1 MAAMPSCTDTDE
13 LHLTRAVELARR
25 GTGAVKPNPVV
36 GAVIARDGEVLGEGW
51 HQEYGGAH
59 AEVNAIEACGMEDLA
74 GATLYVS
81 LEPCCHE
88 GKTPPCTDA
97 ILQAGIR
104 RVVVASDDPTEKA
117 SGRGLG
123 ILRDEGVEVVLA
135 GGELAA
141 SARLLNQA
149 FRKHAR
155 VGRPWVLF
163 KSAMTL
169 DGKVATRTGD
179 SQWISGED
187 SRGLA
192 HRWRASV
199 DAVVVGIG
207 TALADDPQLT
217 ARPDGLAAEPGDQ
230 PRRVVF
236 DSLAR
241 LPPSSQLLAA
251 AEQIPLTVVVSRAAA
266 RSETDALE
274 AAGAQVLVATG
285 ENEPARVRSGLDQL
299 GALGVASVLLEGGP
313 HLAGAFLDAGE
324 IDEIRLFLA
333 PLLLGGSAARDP
345 LEGEGVERISEA
357 LRALTMSCESVGED
371 LLISA
376 RLREW

>member
-1 MAAMPSCTDTDE
+1 MHMAIKADTDRA
-13 LHLTRAVELARR
+13 HLARAIELA
-25 GTGAVKPNPVV
+25 GNGAGSVKPNPIV
-36 GAVIARDGEVLGEGW
+36 GALVARGEQVLGEGW
-51 HQEYGGAH
+51 HEEFGGAH
-59 AEVNAIEACGMEDLA
+59 AEVNAIEACGLEELSD
-74 GATLYVS
+74 ATLYVS

-97 ILQAGIR
+97 IIQSGIR

-123 ILRDEGVEVVLA
+123 ILRDEGIEVVL
-135 GGELAA
+135 GDGELAA
-141 SARLLNQA
+141 RARLLNQA

-187 SRGLA
+187 SRSLA
-192 HRWRASV
+192 HRWRAAV
-199 DAVVVGIG
+199 DAVAVGIG

-217 ARPDGLAAEPGDQ
+217 ARPEGEPASHQ

-236 DSLAR
+236 DTVAR
-241 LPPSSQLLAA
+241 LPPSSRLVTAA
-251 AEQIPLTVVVSRAAA
+251 AEIPLTVVVSRAAA
-266 RSETDALE
+266 RSDTDALE
-274 AAGAQVLVATG
+274 VAGAHVIVATG
-285 ENEPARVRSGLDQL
+285 ENEPARVRSALDQL
-299 GALGVASVLLEGGP
+299 GALGVSSVLLEGGP

-324 IDEIRLFLA
+324 IDEVRLFLA
-333 PLLLGGSAARDP
+333 PLLLGGSSARDP
-345 LEGEGVERISEA
+345 LEGMGVERISEA
-357 LRALTMSCESVGED
+357 MRALTFDCSRVGED
-371 LLISA
+371 VLVSA

>member
-1 MAAMPSCTDTDE
+1 MTTCADTDKE
-13 LHLTRAVELARR
+13 YLARAIELARNGG
-25 GTGAVKPNPVV
+25 GTVRPNPVV
-36 GAVIARDGEVLGEGW
+36 GAVVARGGEVLGEGW
-51 HQEYGGAH
+51 HERFGAAH
-59 AEVNAIEACGMEDLA
+59 AEVNAIEACGLADLSD
-74 GATLYVS
+74 ATLYVS

-97 ILQAGIR
+97 IVQSGIK
-104 RVVVASDDPTEKA
+104 RVVVGSDDPTEKA

-135 GGELAA
+135 DGELAA
-141 SARLLNQA
+141 TARLLNQA

-179 SQWISGED
+179 SQWISGEA
-187 SRGLA
+187 SRELA
-192 HRWRASV
+192 HQWRASV

-207 TALADDPQLT
+207 TALADDPRLT
-217 ARPDGLAAEPGDQ
+217 ARPDGLIDELEHQ

-241 LPPSSQLLAA
+241 LSPGSQLVSAA
-251 AEQIPLTVVVSRAAA
+251 LEIPLTVVVSRAAA
-266 RSETDALE
+266 RADTDALE
-274 AAGAQVLVATG
+274 AAGVQVLVATG
-285 ENEPARVRSGLDQL
+285 ENEPARVRSALEQL
-299 GALGVASVLLEGGP
+299 GAIGVSSALLEGGP

-345 LEGEGVERISEA
+345 LEGKGVEQISEA
-357 LRALTMSCESVGED
+357 LRALTCECERVGGD

>member
-1 MAAMPSCTDTDE
+1 MPSCTDTDK
-13 LHLTRAVELARR
+13 LHLTRAIELARN
-25 GTGAVKPNPVV
+25 GTGVVRPNPVV
-36 GAVIARDGEVLGEGW
+36 GAVVARDGEVLGEGW
-51 HQEYGGAH
+51 HREYGGAH

-123 ILRDEGVEVVLA
+123 ILRDEGVEVVVA

-179 SQWISGED
+179 SKWISGVD
-187 SRGLA
+187 SRELA

-217 ARPDGLAAEPGDQ
+217 ARPEGLVAEAEQQ

-236 DSLAR
+236 DSLGR
-241 LPPSSQLLAA
+241 VPPSSQLVMAA
-251 AEQIPLTVVVSRAAA
+251 AEIPLTVVVSRAAA
-266 RSETDALE
+266 RADTDALE
-274 AAGAQVLVATG
+274 AAGVQVLVATG

>member
-1 MAAMPSCTDTDE
+1 MTSCTETDK
-13 LHLTRAVELARR
+13 LHLARAIDLAGR
-25 GTGAVKPNPVV
+25 GLGAVKPNPVV
-36 GAVIARDGEVLGEGW
+36 GAVVARDGEVLGEGW
-51 HQEYGGAH
+51 HEKYGSVH
-59 AEVNAIEACGMEDLA
+59 AEVNAIEACGLEDLS

-97 ILQAGIR
+97 ILAAGIR
-104 RVVVASDDPTEKA
+104 RVVIASDDPTEKA

-123 ILRDEGVEVVLA
+123 ILRDEGVDIVMA
-135 GGELAA
+135 DGELAA

-179 SQWISGED
+179 SKWISGED
-187 SRGLA
+187 SRELA

-217 ARPDGLAAEPGDQ
+217 ARPAGLPAEPAEQ

-241 LPPSSQLLAA
+241 LAPTSQLVAAA
-251 AEQIPLTVVVSRAAA
+251 AEIPLTLVVSRAAA
-266 RSETDALE
+266 RADTDALE
-274 AAGAQVLVATG
+274 AAGVQVLLATG
-285 ENEPARVRSGLDQL
+285 ENEPARVRGALDQL
-299 GALGVASVLLEGGP
+299 GAMGVHSVLLEGGP

-345 LEGEGVERISEA
+345 LEGEGVAHISDA
-357 LRALTMSCESVGED
+357 LRALSFDCESVGDD

>member
-1 MAAMPSCTDTDE
+1 MASRTDTDTV
-13 LHLTRAVELARR
+13 HLARAVELARN
-25 GTGAVKPNPVV
+25 GTGTVKPNPVV
-36 GAVIARDGEVLGEGW
+36 GAVVARGDQVLGEGW

-59 AEVNAIEACGMEDLA
+59 AEVNAIEACGLEDLTDT
-74 GATLYVS
+74 TLYVS

-104 RVVVASDDPTEKA
+104 RVFVASDDPTEKA

-123 ILRDEGVEVVLA
+123 ILRDEGVEVLVA
-135 GGELAA
+135 DGPIAA

-169 DGKVATRTGD
+169 DGKVATRSGD
-179 SQWISGED
+179 SKWISGED
-187 SRGLA
+187 SRELA

-217 ARPDGLAAEPGDQ
+217 ARPAGHPAEPSAQ

-241 LPPSSQLLAA
+241 LPPNSQLVAAA
-251 AEQIPLTVVVSRAAA
+251 AEIPLTIITSRAAA
-266 RSETDALE
+266 RADTDALE
-274 AAGAQVLVATG
+274 AAGVQVFVATG
-285 ENEPARVRSGLDQL
+285 ENEPARVRSALDQL
-299 GALGVASVLLEGGP
+299 GAMGIASVLLEGGP

-324 IDEIRLFLA
+324 IDELRLFLA
-333 PLLLGGSAARDP
+333 PILLGGSAARDP

-357 LRALTMSCESVGED
+357 LHALSFDCEHVGED

>member
-1 MAAMPSCTDTDE
+1 VALLTAADND
-13 LHLTRAVELARR
+13 HLERSIELAEFGLGR
-25 GTGAVKPNPVV
+25 VHPNPMV
-36 GAVIARDGEVLGEGW
+36 GAVVVRDGQVLGEGW
-51 HQEYGGAH
+51 HEECGGPH
-59 AEVNAIEACGMEDLA
+59 AEVNAVTAARGADLT
-74 GATLYVS
+74 GSTLYVS
-81 LEPCCHE
+81 MEPCCHH

-97 ILQAGIR
+97 ILAAGIA
-104 RVVVASDDPTEKA
+104 RVVVASDDPSAKA
-117 SGRGLG
+117 AGRGLG
-123 ILRDEGVEVVLA
+123 ILRDEGVEVDVA
-135 GGELAA
+135 EGEIAA
-141 SARLLNQA
+141 RARLVNQA

-155 VGRPWVLF
+155 TGRPWVLF

-179 SQWISGED
+179 SQWISD
-187 SRGLA
+187 ASSRARA

-199 DAVVVGIG
+199 DAVAVGIG

-217 ARPDGLAAEPGDQ
+217 ARPDGLLVERGEQ

-241 LPPSSQLLAA
+241 LPLNSQLVAA
-251 AEQIPLTVVVSRAAA
+251 ASEIPLTIVVSRAAA

-274 AAGAQVLVATG
+274 AAGVQVIVATG
-285 ENEPARVRSGLDQL
+285 ENEPARVRSALDQL
-299 GALGVASVLLEGGP
+299 GSMDVTSVLLEGGP

-324 IDEIRLFLA
+324 IDELRLFLA

-357 LRALTMSCESVGED
+357 LHALSFGCESVGED

>member
-1 MAAMPSCTDTDE
+1 MPISTDTDSA
-13 LHLTRAVELARR
+13 HLTRAIELARN
-25 GTGAVKPNPVV
+25 GAGMVMPNPVV
-36 GAVIARDGEVLGEGW
+36 GAVIARAGEVLGEGW
-51 HQEYGGAH
+51 HERFGAAH
-59 AEVNAIEACGMEDLA
+59 AEVNAIEACGLADLSD
-74 GATLYVS
+74 ATLYVS

-97 ILQAGIR
+97 IVQSGIK
-104 RVVVASDDPTEKA
+104 RVVVGSDDPTEKA

-123 ILRDEGVEVVLA
+123 ILRDEGIEVVLA
-135 GGELAA
+135 DGELAG

-187 SRGLA
+187 SRELA

-207 TALADDPQLT
+207 TALADDPRLT
-217 ARPDGLAAEPGDQ
+217 ARPDGLTDELERYQ

-241 LPPSSQLLAA
+241 LEPASRLVSAA
-251 AEQIPLTVVVSRAAA
+251 LEIPLTVVVSRAAA
-266 RSETDALE
+266 RADTDALE
-274 AAGAQVLVATG
+274 AAGVQVLVATG
-285 ENEPARVRSGLDQL
+285 ENEPARVRSALDQL
-299 GALGVASVLLEGGP
+299 GAIGVSSALLEGGP

-345 LEGEGVERISEA
+345 LEGKGVERISEA
-357 LRALTMSCESVGED
+357 LRALTCECERVGED

>member
-1 MAAMPSCTDTDE
+1 MTIGTDTDKA
-13 LHLTRAVELARR
+13 HLTRAIDLADR
-25 GTGAVKPNPVV
+25 GAGVVKPNPVV
-36 GAVIARDGEVLGEGW
+36 GAVIARGEQVLGEGW
-51 HQEYGGAH
+51 HERYGAAH
-59 AEVNAIEACGMEDLA
+59 AEVNAIEACGLEDLA

-97 ILQAGIR
+97 ILQAGIK
-104 RVVVASDDPTEKA
+104 RVVVGSDDPTEKA

-135 GGELAA
+135 DGELATR
-141 SARLLNQA
+141 ARLLNQA

-179 SQWISGED
+179 SQWISGES
-187 SRGLA
+187 SRALA

-217 ARPDGLAAEPGDQ
+217 ARPEGELAELSTQ

-236 DSLAR
+236 DTLAR
-241 LPPSSQLLAA
+241 LPTDSRLVQAA
-251 AEQIPLTVVVSRAAA
+251 AEIPLTVVVSRAAA
-266 RSETDALE
+266 RSDTDALE

-285 ENEPARVRSGLDQL
+285 ENEPARVRSGLEQL
-299 GALGVASVLLEGGP
+299 GALGVSSVLLEGGP

-324 IDEIRLFLA
+324 IDELRLFLA

-345 LEGEGVERISEA
+345 LEGMGVERISEA
-357 LRALTMSCESVGED
+357 MRALTFDCERVGDD

>member
-1 MAAMPSCTDTDE
+1 MAVGTDTDRA
-13 LHLTRAVELARR
+13 HLTRAIELA
-25 GTGAVKPNPVV
+25 GNGNGAVKPNPVV
-36 GAVIARDGEVLGEGW
+36 GAVVARGEQVLGEGW
-51 HQEYGGAH
+51 HERYGAAH
-59 AEVNAIEACGMEDLA
+59 AEVNAIEACGLEDLA
-74 GATLYVS
+74 DATLYVS

-97 ILQAGIR
+97 ILQAGIK
-104 RVVVASDDPTEKA
+104 RVVVGSDDPTEKA

-123 ILRDEGVEVVLA
+123 ILRDEGVEVVVA
-135 GGELAA
+135 DGELATR
-141 SARLLNQA
+141 ARLLNQA

-187 SRGLA
+187 SRSLA

-217 ARPDGLAAEPGDQ
+217 ARPEGELADLSHQ

-236 DSLAR
+236 DTLAR
-241 LPPSSQLLAA
+241 LPVGSQLVAA
-251 AEQIPLTVVVSRAAA
+251 ASEIPLTVVVSRAAA
-266 RSETDALE
+266 RSDTDALE

-285 ENEPARVRSGLDQL
+285 ENEPARVRSALEQL
-299 GALGVASVLLEGGP
+299 GTLGVASVLLEGGP

-324 IDEIRLFLA
+324 IDELRLFLA

-345 LEGEGVERISEA
+345 LEGDGVERISEA
-357 LRALTMSCESVGED
+357 MRALSFDFERVGGD

>member
-1 MAAMPSCTDTDE
+1 MTSCTDTD
-13 LHLTRAVELARR
+13 RAYLARAIELAAN
-25 GTGAVKPNPVV
+25 GAGAVKPNPVV
-36 GAVIARDGEVLGEGW
+36 GAVIARDGGILGEGW

-59 AEVNAIEACGMEDLA
+59 AEVNAIEACGLEDLG

-88 GKTPPCTDA
+88 GKTPPCTEA

-117 SGRGLG
+117 SGRSLG

-135 GGELAA
+135 DGELAT

-169 DGKVATRTGD
+169 DGKVATRSGD
-179 SQWISGED
+179 SKWISGD
-187 SRGLA
+187 VSRELA

-217 ARPDGLAAEPGDQ
+217 ARPFGTLAEPDVQ

-241 LPPSSQLLAA
+241 IPPASQLVAMA
-251 AEQIPLTVVVSRAAA
+251 AEIPLTVVVSRAAA
-266 RSETDALE
+266 RADTDALE
-274 AAGAQVLVATG
+274 AAGVQVLVATG
-285 ENEPARVRSGLDQL
+285 ENEPARVRSALDQL
-299 GALGVASVLLEGGP
+299 GGLGVYSVLLEGGP

-324 IDEIRLFLA
+324 IDELRLFLA

-357 LRALTMSCESVGED
+357 LRALSFESESVGED

>member
-1 MAAMPSCTDTDE
+1 MAIGTDTDKA
-13 LHLTRAVELARR
+13 HLARAIELAGR

-36 GAVIARDGEVLGEGW
+36 GAVIARGEEVLGEGW
-51 HQEYGGAH
+51 HERYGAAH
-59 AEVNAIEACGMEDLA
+59 AEVNAIEACGLEELSD
-74 GATLYVS
+74 ATLYVS

-88 GKTPPCTDA
+88 GKTPPCTEA
-97 ILQAGIR
+97 ILQAGIK
-104 RVVVASDDPTEKA
+104 RVVVGSDDPTEKA
-117 SGRGLG
+117 AGRGLG
-123 ILRDEGVEVVLA
+123 ILRDEGVEVVMA
-135 GGELAA
+135 DGELATR
-141 SARLLNQA
+141 ARLLNQA

-155 VGRPWVLF
+155 VARPWVLF

-187 SRGLA
+187 SRALA

-217 ARPDGLAAEPGDQ
+217 ARPEGELAGPSEQ
-230 PRRVVF
+230 PRRIVF
-236 DSLAR
+236 DTLAR
-241 LPPSSQLLAA
+241 LPPSSQLVSAA
-251 AEQIPLTVVVSRAAA
+251 SEIPLTVIVSRAAA
-266 RSETDALE
+266 RADTDALE

-285 ENEPARVRSGLDQL
+285 ENEPARVRSALDQL

-324 IDEIRLFLA
+324 IDELRLFLA

-345 LEGEGVERISEA
+345 LEGMGVERISEA
-357 LRALTMSCESVGED
+357 MRALSFDSERVGDD

>member
-1 MAAMPSCTDTDE
+1 MPIDTDTDRA
-13 LHLTRAVELARR
+13 HLARAIELARR
-25 GTGAVKPNPVV
+25 GVGTVKPNPVV
-36 GAVIARDGEVLGEGW
+36 GAVVARDGEVLGEGW
-51 HQEYGGAH
+51 HEEFGGLH
-59 AEVNAIEACGMEDLA
+59 AEVNAIEACGLEDLS

-88 GKTPPCTDA
+88 GKTPPCTEA
-97 ILQAGIR
+97 ILHAGIR
-104 RVVVASDDPTEKA
+104 RVVIASDDPTEKA

-123 ILRDEGVEVVLA
+123 ILRDEGVEVIIA
-135 GGELAA
+135 DGEVAA
-141 SARLLNQA
+141 TARLLNQA

-179 SQWISGED
+179 SKWISGED
-187 SRGLA
+187 SRELA
-192 HRWRASV
+192 HQWRASV

-217 ARPDGLAAEPGDQ
+217 ARPDGPLAQLGSQ

-241 LPPSSQLLAA
+241 LPPSSQLVAA
-251 AEQIPLTVVVSRAAA
+251 TAEIPLTVVVSRAAA
-266 RSETDALE
+266 RADTDALE
-274 AAGAQVLVATG
+274 AVGVQVIVATG

-299 GALGVASVLLEGGP
+299 GAQDVTSVLLEGGP

-333 PLLLGGSAARDP
+333 PILLGGSAARDP
-345 LEGEGVERISEA
+345 LEGKGVERISEA
-357 LRALTMSCESVGED
+357 LRALAFDSESIGED

>member
-1 MAAMPSCTDTDE
+1 M
-13 LHLTRAVELARR
+13 
-25 GTGAVKPNPVV
+25 GAVV
-36 GAVIARDGEVLGEGW
+36 ARDGEVLGEGW
-51 HQEYGGAH
+51 HEKYGAAH
-59 AEVNAIEACGMEDLA
+59 AEVNAIEACGLEDLSA
-74 GATLYVS
+74 ATLYVS

-97 ILQAGIR
+97 ILAAGIR

-123 ILRDEGVEVVLA
+123 ILRDEGVEIVMA
-135 GGELAA
+135 DGELAA

-179 SQWISGED
+179 SKWISGED
-187 SRGLA
+187 SRELA

-217 ARPDGLAAEPGDQ
+217 ARPAGLPAELAEQ

-241 LPPSSQLLAA
+241 LPPTSQLVAAA
-251 AEQIPLTVVVSRAAA
+251 AEIPLTLVVSRAAA
-266 RSETDALE
+266 RADTDALE
-274 AAGAQVLVATG
+274 AAGVQVLRG
-285 ENEPARVRSGLDQL
+285 HRRKRAR
-299 GALGVASVLLEGGP
+299 
-313 HLAGAFLDAGE
+313 
-324 IDEIRLFLA
+324 
-333 PLLLGGSAARDP
+333 AR
-345 LEGEGVERISEA
+345 A
-357 LRALTMSCESVGED
+357 LRAGPARRAWASTPCCWRVVRTSPGHSSTPARSTKSGCSSRRCCSAAAPPATRSRAKGWSASPRRCARSASTARA
-371 LLISA
+371 SA
-376 RLREW
+376 RTC

>member
-1 MAAMPSCTDTDE
+1 MPTSIETDE
-13 LHLTRAVELARR
+13 VWLARAIELARK
-25 GTGAVKPNPVV
+25 GAGSVKPNPVV

-51 HQEYGGAH
+51 HEEYGAAH
-59 AEVNAIEACGMEDLA
+59 AEVNAIEACGLADLT

-88 GKTPPCTDA
+88 GKTPPCTEA
-97 ILQAGIR
+97 IIQAGIR
-104 RVVVASDDPTEKA
+104 RVVVGSDDPTEKA

-135 GGELAA
+135 SGELAA
-141 SARLLNQA
+141 KARLLNQA

-179 SQWISGED
+179 SKWISGEQ

-199 DAVVVGIG
+199 DAIVVGIG

-217 ARPDGLAAEPGDQ
+217 ARPDGLLAEPLSQ

-241 LPPSSQLLAA
+241 LPPTSQLVAAAA
-251 AEQIPLTVVVSRAAA
+251 AEIPLTIVVSRAAA
-266 RSETDALE
+266 RADTDALE
-274 AAGAQVLVATG
+274 AAGVQVIVATG
-285 ENEPARVRSGLDQL
+285 ENEPARVRSALDQL
-299 GALGVASVLLEGGP
+299 GTMGVASVLLEGGP
-313 HLAGAFLDAGE
+313 HLAGAFLDARE

-357 LRALTMSCESVGED
+357 LRALSFGCERIGED
-371 LLISA
+371 ILISA

>member
-1 MAAMPSCTDTDE
+1 VTMTVYTDTDKI
-13 LHLTRAVELARR
+13 HLERAIELADR
-25 GTGAVKPNPVV
+25 GVGTVRPNPVV
-36 GAVIARDGEVLGEGW
+36 GAVVARDGEVLGEGW
-51 HQEYGGAH
+51 HERFGSAH
-59 AEVNAIEACGMEDLA
+59 AEVNAIEACGMADL
-74 GATLYVS
+74 GQATLYVS

-97 ILQAGIR
+97 IVQSGIK
-104 RVVVASDDPTEKA
+104 RVVVGSDDPTEKA
-117 SGRGLG
+117 AGRGLG
-123 ILRDEGVEVVLA
+123 ILRDEGVEVVLVD
-135 GGELAA
+135 GELATR
-141 SARLLNQA
+141 ARLLNQA

-179 SQWISGED
+179 SQWISGEA
-187 SRGLA
+187 SRELA

-207 TALADDPQLT
+207 TALADDPRLT
-217 ARPDGLAAEPGDQ
+217 ARPDGLADEVENQ

-241 LPPSSQLLAA
+241 LPPTSQLVTAA
-251 AEQIPLTVVVSRAAA
+251 HETPLTVIVSRAAA
-266 RSETDALE
+266 RADTDALE
-274 AAGAQVLVATG
+274 AAGVQVLVATG
-285 ENEPARVRSGLDQL
+285 ENEPARVRSGLEQL
-299 GALGVASVLLEGGP
+299 GSIGVSSALLEGGP
-313 HLAGAFLDAGE
+313 RLAGAFLDAEE

-345 LEGEGVERISEA
+345 LEGEGVAQISDA
-357 LRALTMSCESVGED
+357 LRALTFDCERIGED
-371 LLISA
+371 LLVSA

>member
-1 MAAMPSCTDTDE
+1 MTVYTDNDK
-13 LHLTRAVELARR
+13 LHLQRAIELARK
-25 GTGAVKPNPVV
+25 GVGKVKPNPAV
-36 GAVIARDGEVLGEGW
+36 GAVVARRDEVIGEGW
-51 HQEYGGAH
+51 HEQFGAAH
-59 AEVNAIEACGMEDLA
+59 AEVNAIEACGMADLSD
-74 GATLYVS
+74 ATLYVS
-81 LEPCCHE
+81 LEPCCHD

-97 ILQAGIR
+97 IVQAGIR
-104 RVVVASDDPTEKA
+104 RVVVGSDDPTEKA

-123 ILRDEGVEVVLA
+123 ILRDEGIEVVLA
-135 GGELAA
+135 EGELATT
-141 SARLLNQA
+141 ARLLNQA

-179 SQWISGED
+179 SQWISGEA
-187 SRGLA
+187 SRELA

-207 TALADDPQLT
+207 TALADDPRLT
-217 ARPDGLAAEPGDQ
+217 ARPEGLTDEIEEQ

-236 DSLAR
+236 DSLGR
-241 LPPSSQLLAA
+241 LAHRSRLVAA
-251 AEQIPLTVVVSRAAA
+251 AQEIPLTVVVSRAAA
-266 RSETDALE
+266 RADTDALE
-274 AAGAQVLVATG
+274 AAGVQVLVATG
-285 ENEPARVRSGLDQL
+285 ENEPARVRSGLEQL
-299 GALGVASVLLEGGP
+299 GALGVSSALLEGGP

-324 IDEIRLFLA
+324 IDEVRLFLA

-345 LEGEGVERISEA
+345 LEGEGVARISEA
-357 LRALTMSCESVGED
+357 LRALTFDCERVGED